1 MKRIFLFVLLS
12 CSWAVPLFAQDP
24 DTLHLL
30 QELIRIDT
38 SNPPG
43 NETSAAYLVHALL
56 ARNGIF
62 SEVIESA
69 PGRGNLIARLKG
81 DGSKPAMILLGHLDV
96 VPADPTEWQIP
107 PFSGE
112 IKDGE
117 IWGRGS
123 LDMKGMVAMET
134 EAFLRL
140 KSQHVPL
147 GGDVILVLTADEEAG
162 GREGAEFLVKNHWDK
177 IEAKYLLTEGSVGI
191 RKDGM
196 NVYAIQVAEKGVAWM
211 KITAHGTSGHG
222 SMPEEDNAVVRLA
235 EAVEK
240 LAHHRFPVIKTDVL
254 AAFLERLSGQLPF
267 YQRLGIRLFFAPVI
281 GPVIQRIAA
290 HTLAKEKSIRAVL
303 SDTISPT
310 MLSAGYKVN
319 VIPAEASAAIDA
331 RILPGETPGEF
342 LEKVRKMLGA
352 GFDVELI
359 TGSVPNKSDFQTDYF
374 RTVEEALRKA
384 DGSAITAPIISAG
397 ATDSRFFRE
406 KGVTR
411 YGIIPL
417 LLTPE
422 QVQGLHGKNERIPV
436 DQLERGTGI
445 VYDVVKRMQALP

>member
-406 KGVTR
+406 KGVTC